1 MWSRYR
7 DPLAKNRAFVKYAR
21 RRVTGT
27 PDYPTETGGI
37 FSGSISRFVHGD
49 RSALKRKSI
58 RLVSVVILILD
69 RSERQRVRRTV
80 QSREAGV
87 GRRGELHIFRTE
99 PHISTFTRIRRNG
112 EHVRITQHHA
122 HHFRTYHGGRTI
134 VFYALDVRAFFGDS
148 LPHVRT
154 RIHRHTSHA
163 NIPRSLFLFLS
174 RLNIFITIFCDQKI
188 NSIMCYR

>member
-1 MWSRYR
+1 MMWSRYR
-7 DPLAKNRAFVKYAR
+7 DPLAKNRAFVKCAR

-37 FSGSISRFVHGD
+37 FSGSTSRFVYGD
-49 RSALKRKSI
+49 HSQAALKKKKRI
-58 RLVSVVILILD
+58 RLVSAVILILD

-87 GRRGELHIFRTE
+87 GRRGELHISRTE

-122 HHFRTYHGGRTI
+122 HHFRTYHGGVPSYST
-134 VFYALDVRAFFGDS
+134 L
-148 LPHVRT
+148 
-154 RIHRHTSHA
+154 
-163 NIPRSLFLFLS
+163 
-174 RLNIFITIFCDQKI
+174 
-188 NSIMCYR
+188 